1 MSGCPNGCSRPFLA
15 EIGLVGKAP
24 GKYNLYLGASANG
37 TRLNALYRE
46 TIGEG
51 EILAELKPLLTRFA
65 VERHAEESF
74 GDFVVRAGIVRAMH
88 AGREFQ
94 RG

>member
-24 GKYNLYLGASANG
+24 GKYNLYLGANANG

-46 TIGEG
+46 TIGED
-51 EILAELKPLLTRFA
+51 EILAVLKPLL
-65 VERHAEESF
+65 ERYAAERQTQEGF
-74 GDFVVRAGIVRAMH
+74 GDFVVRSGVVRAMP

-94 RG
+94 R